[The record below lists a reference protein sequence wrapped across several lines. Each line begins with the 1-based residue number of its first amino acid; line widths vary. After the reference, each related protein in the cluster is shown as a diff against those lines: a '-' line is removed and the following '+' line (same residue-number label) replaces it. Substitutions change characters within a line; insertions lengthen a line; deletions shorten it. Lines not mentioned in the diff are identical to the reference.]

1 MSFATILTHT
11 EFLQMYQ
18 VKSLEEFCILS
29 LPPYQV
35 VLCIAAPGVS
45 RGPHGLGRVTQ
56 HHELLR
62 CGGRFEN
69 TKSKTS
75 TALQSPCSSRV
86 AVGGRTRRADTQATR
101 SSSGGSAP
109 ASARPPLALG
119 PPGPKPPARGAPGP
133 AAPPPPPPLHPG
145 PSPRRRE
152 RARRPPAPRRPVTCP
167 ARPRRGARRAEVR
180 SAARWL
186 RSVGGSAG
194 CGEAGRAERSRAAG
208 SAGRGAAAGD
218 SAPPPFPRS
227 RRPRRSPVAEP
238 TAEPSPGRRALVAEV
253 QAAAPAAAR
262 SEIMNPVYSPGSSG
276 VPYAN
281 AKGIGYPAGFPMG
294 YAAAAPAYSPNMYPG
309 ANPTFQT
316 GYTPGTPYKVSCS
329 PTSGA
334 VPPYSSSPNPYQT
347 AVYPVRSAYPQQSPY
362 AQQGTYYTQP
372 LYAAPPHVIHHTTV
386 VQPNGMPAT
395 VYPAPIPPPRGNGV
409 TMGMVAGT
417 TMAMSAGTLLTA
429 HSPTPVAPHPVTVP
443 TYRAPGT
450 PTYSYV
456 PPQW

>member
-1 MSFATILTHT
+1 
-11 EFLQMYQ
+11 
-18 VKSLEEFCILS
+18 
-29 LPPYQV
+29 
-35 VLCIAAPGVS
+35 
-45 RGPHGLGRVTQ
+45 
-56 HHELLR
+56 
-62 CGGRFEN
+62 
-69 TKSKTS
+69 
-75 TALQSPCSSRV
+75 
-86 AVGGRTRRADTQATR
+86 
-101 SSSGGSAP
+101 
-109 ASARPPLALG
+109 
-119 PPGPKPPARGAPGP
+119 
-133 AAPPPPPPLHPG
+133 
-145 PSPRRRE
+145 
-152 RARRPPAPRRPVTCP
+152 
-167 ARPRRGARRAEVR
+167 
-180 SAARWL
+180 
-186 RSVGGSAG
+186 
-194 CGEAGRAERSRAAG
+194 
-208 SAGRGAAAGD
+208 
-218 SAPPPFPRS
+218 
-227 RRPRRSPVAEP
+227 
-238 TAEPSPGRRALVAEV
+238 
-253 QAAAPAAAR
+253 
-262 SEIMNPVYSPGSSG
+262 MNPVYSPGSSG

-281 AKGIGYPAGFPMG
+281 AKGIGYPGKQVKLYLVSHSRKSSGFFTAIG
-294 YAAAAPAYSPNMYPG
+294 FFVS
-309 ANPTFQT
+309 

>member
-1 MSFATILTHT
+1 
-11 EFLQMYQ
+11 
-18 VKSLEEFCILS
+18 
-29 LPPYQV
+29 
-35 VLCIAAPGVS
+35 
-45 RGPHGLGRVTQ
+45 
-56 HHELLR
+56 
-62 CGGRFEN
+62 
-69 TKSKTS
+69 
-75 TALQSPCSSRV
+75 
-86 AVGGRTRRADTQATR
+86 
-101 SSSGGSAP
+101 
-109 ASARPPLALG
+109 
-119 PPGPKPPARGAPGP
+119 
-133 AAPPPPPPLHPG
+133 
-145 PSPRRRE
+145 
-152 RARRPPAPRRPVTCP
+152 
-167 ARPRRGARRAEVR
+167 
-180 SAARWL
+180 
-186 RSVGGSAG
+186 
-194 CGEAGRAERSRAAG
+194 
-208 SAGRGAAAGD
+208 
-218 SAPPPFPRS
+218 
-227 RRPRRSPVAEP
+227 
-238 TAEPSPGRRALVAEV
+238 
-253 QAAAPAAAR
+253 
-262 SEIMNPVYSPGSSG
+262 MNPVYSPGSSG

-347 AVYPVRSAYPQQSPY
+347 AVYPMRSAYPQQSPY

-417 TMAMSAGTLLTA
+417 TMAMSA
-429 HSPTPVAPHPVTVP
+429 VTVP